1 MFYRSNFNFQWE
13 CKNFAEMAASGSSK
27 KVVLTL
33 KEFML
38 RQEVIKLYR
47 DFFRTIKQ
55 LPDPVQRK
63 EVADWVRSDFK
74 TYSKACTL
82 KDEDHVKSLLF
93 QGGKSLNE
101 LKQNVDLSKA

>member
-1 MFYRSNFNFQWE
+1 MSV
-13 CKNFAEMAASGSSK
+13 SGSAK
-27 KVVLTL
+27 KGILTL

-38 RQEVIKLYR
+38 RQEVLKLYR

-63 EVADWVRSDFK
+63 EVGDWVRSDFK
-74 TYSKACTL
+74 AYSKACTL

-93 QGGKSLNE
+93 QGAKSLNE

>member
-1 MFYRSNFNFQWE
+1 M
-13 CKNFAEMAASGSSK
+13 GPSK
-27 KVVLTL
+27 KVTLTL

-47 DFFRTIKQ
+47 NFFRTIKQ

-74 TYSKACTL
+74 TYAKSSSL

-93 QGGKSLNE
+93 QGSKTLNE
-101 LKQNVDLSKA
+101 LKQSVDFSKA